1 MRGRIHDT
9 AVGKTLQTANKCRF
23 APFAS
28 QHLRNGV
35 RCDLVKL
42 Y

>member
-1 MRGRIHDT
+1 MRGRIHET
-9 AVGKTLQTANKCRF
+9 AVGTKLETANKCRF

-28 QHLRNGV
+28 QHLRNGA

-42 Y
+42 F